1 MASASVLQTFNQQ
14 ACDMLADLARV
25 FPNDM
30 WLAKATKLVNA
41 AIAMNERSWLPAV
54 AFMGGEP
61 PERWDSFERSLFE
74 IPQEHLTTLFTEASD
89 ANKDVIRRYMHNL
102 ATMCARLNQQAAEL
116 NTAVSSMRQGDA
128 FGSIMGMIGELNDNP
143 AQLITQLTSGD
154 GGLGEIAEGLSQ
166 NADIANMVGEVASK
180 VDMSKVAGLLPLL
193 QGAVQPQ

>member
-1 MASASVLQTFNQQ
+1 MASVLQTFNQQ

-25 FPNDM
+25 FPNDL

-74 IPQEHLTTLFTEASD
+74 IPQEHLATLFAEASE
-89 ANKDVIRRYMHNL
+89 ATKDVIRRYMHNL
-102 ATMCARLNQQAAEL
+102 ATMCSRLAQQATEL
-116 NTAVSSMRQGDA
+116 NSAVSSMRQGDA
-128 FGSIMGMIGELNDNP
+128 FGSIMGMIGELNENP
-143 AQLITQLTSGD
+143 AQLISQLASGD
-154 GGLGEIAEGLSQ
+154 GGGLGGIAEGLSQ
-166 NADIANMVGEVASK
+166 NADIADMVGEMASK